1 MGENTL
7 DNRGQWT
14 GKRDCLAPRRGRY
27 LVVDDANGGGD
38 MTSNDVSCSNAMI
51 FRCFGLIL
59 LVGLDFNTSIGG
71 LVSRGLVLVY
81 TETVYFFWCFYN
93 NLYFTFIFTL

>member
-1 MGENTL
+1 
-7 DNRGQWT
+7 
-14 GKRDCLAPRRGRY
+14 
-27 LVVDDANGGGD
+27 
-38 MTSNDVSCSNAMI
+38 MI

-59 LVGLDFNTSIGG
+59 LVGLDFNTCIGG